1 MKTYAAHQLI
11 FFGISAILLLAI
23 LPLPVDFYI
32 AINLFVALSAGLLV
46 WVAWKTSS
54 FVWVIPGVAGGASL
68 LTGAEPTVRQ
78 INMGHPGPHICGSV
92 RCCCSQPSRKNSRR
106 RRVSKPLVSQYQGL
120 SETADPGVV
129 SNFDLLYCH
138 HA

>member
-46 WVAWKTSS
+46 WVAWKTGS
-54 FVWVIPGVAGGASL
+54 FVWVIPGLAG
-68 LTGAEPTVRQ
+68 V
-78 INMGHPGPHICGSV
+78 
-92 RCCCSQPSRKNSRR
+92 
-106 RRVSKPLVSQYQGL
+106 
-120 SETADPGVV
+120 
-129 SNFDLLYCH
+129 LLYLPVLNQPFVKSTWVILDLIF
-138 HA
+138 AGVFVVAALNLPGRILEGDE

>member
-11 FFGISAILLLAI
+11 FFGISAILLIAI

-54 FVWVIPGVAGGASL
+54 FVWVIPGLAG
-68 LTGAEPTVRQ
+68 V
-78 INMGHPGPHICGSV
+78 
-92 RCCCSQPSRKNSRR
+92 
-106 RRVSKPLVSQYQGL
+106 
-120 SETADPGVV
+120 
-129 SNFDLLYCH
+129 LLYLPVLNQPFDK
-138 HA
+138 ATWVILDLIFAGVFLIAALNLRGRILEGEK